1 MSKLKFAFYWAASC
15 GGCEMAILELHEK
28 ILDVAAAA
36 DIVFWPAAI
45 DVKYKDVE
53 AFPDKHIDVCLYN
66 GAVRTQ
72 ENEHLAHLL
81 RSKSKIL
88 VAYGSCS
95 HLGGIPALANVTNRQ
110 GVFECAYKY
119 TASTDNSDNVMP
131 KTSVKVNE
139 GTLTLP
145 EFYDTVKTLA
155 QTVDVDYFVPG
166 CPPVP
171 EQTWAVIEHIVQG
184 KPLPPKGTVLGAT
197 QKTVCDECKR
207 EKEEKK
213 ITKFYRPFE
222 IIPEPKKCLLEQGII
237 CAGPATR
244 GGCDAR
250 CINANMPCRGCYG
263 PPEGVVDQGAKFLSA
278 IASVI
283 DAKEPAEIDKII
295 NQIADPLGTF
305 YRFSLAHS
313 LMRRTRLKEVTEPAQ
328 AVQREAAPARK

>member
-222 IIPEPKKCLLEQGII
+222 IIPEPTKCLLEQGII